1 MSSRLFT
8 AKLILVCL
16 CAPVLIPLL
25 EFVVLYSPA
34 SSIQPVRYS
43 LRTFTPQRIYMMAL
57 RPARGRPKIV
67 VLLPGHR
74 RCRGT
79 AFGWEA
85 GILDRIR
92 RPPGNVLRSC
102 VTAWVGCW
110 AMRLGRGVSCFVQL
124 SSMSA
129 SPDDDHEVRSSRN
142 SLRSR

>member
-16 CAPVLIPLL
+16 CAPVLIPLF

-34 SSIQPVRYS
+34 SIFQPVRYS

-74 RCRGT
+74 RCRGA

-92 RPPGNVLRSC
+92 HPPGNVLRSC
-102 VTAWVGCW
+102 VTGWVGSW
-110 AMRLGRGVSCFVQL
+110 AMHPGRGVPCFVQL
-124 SSMSA
+124 SRVGA
-129 SPDDDHEVRSSRN
+129 AQTITTG
-142 SLRSR
+142 